1 MSRPS
6 RSPGR
11 ASCQNAATQGDCGGV
26 ETERAGRAPGTFI
39 HVSEDPQ

>member
-1 MSRPS
+1 MSR
-6 RSPGR
+6 RFRFLGR

-26 ETERAGRAPGTFI
+26 GTERDTRALRTFI